1 MLLRPGTLN
10 SSITRALAIGT
21 CMTIGFA
28 ASAQEAEHAE
38 PKLLEKITVT

>member
-1 MLLRPGTLN
+1 MLLRPSTLH

-28 ASAQEAEHAE
+28 ASAQEAEPAE
-38 PKLLEKITVT
+38 PKGLEKK